1 MRMTLRSAP
10 AALAAGLA
18 ALALGACGGDGDGAG
33 GGGDKA
39 ADGAGGAIKKGGTV
53 KLAHSSFPDYLDPS
67 LSYTVDGWQ
76 VLHLVY
82 PGLLTYRAES
92 GPKGA
97 EVVPA
102 LAEDLPEVSEDGKTY
117 TLKMREGVTF
127 SNGDPVRASDFKASI
142 ERILE
147 QDSQGSGLG
156 YTNIVGAEDFLE
168 TKKGG
173 IDGIEADDETG
184 EILINLVQPRGAFVY
199 ELAIPFAGVVPADTP
214 ARNMTKEPPPG
225 AGRYM
230 FEDVSI
236 NRGYTLVKNPKFS
249 EAALKD
255 TPVAAGNVD
264 RIEASIVEEGASTNQ
279 VAQGQ
284 LDFQVDNPV
293 PDRVAEIKQKYPDR
307 FHQFPTPSSFYF
319 FMNSEVPPFD
329 DVKVRQA
336 VNHAIDP
343 DAINRVQGGVIA
355 PAHTTIPPGVPGHVD
370 SEDLYPYDLET
381 AKQLIKEAGATGEE
395 VTVWG
400 NTENPTKP
408 TMEYYADVLNSIG
421 LKAKV
426 RILPGS
432 TYFATIGDRSIEP
445 QTGWANWF
453 QDYPHPSNFI
463 DVLLNPNRVR
473 STGNNNYSYNADDK
487 ELATEIEA
495 LSAETELTDDV
506 VKRWAELDRKIQ
518 EKAYW
523 AIYGNRKQ
531 TTFFSE
537 RMNFEQCKGEHP
549 AYTHNWAQFCLK

>member
-1 MRMTLRSAP
+1 MLVTLLAGLV
-10 AALAAGLA
+10 AVALA
-18 ALALGACGGDGDGAG
+18 ACGGDGG
-33 GGGDKA
+33 GGGEEKA
-39 ADGAGGAIKKGGTV
+39 DSESGGAIKKGGTV

-92 GPKGA
+92 GPRGA

-117 TLKMREGVTF
+117 TLTMREGLTF
-127 SNGDPVRASDFKASI
+127 SNGDPVRPSDFKASI
-142 ERILE
+142 ERLLE

-168 TKKGG
+168 TKRGG
-173 IDGIEADDETG
+173 VDGIEADDDTRQ
-184 EILINLVQPRGAFVY
+184 IVIRLVESRGAFVY

-214 ARNMTKEPPPG
+214 ASNQTKNPPPG

-230 FEDVSI
+230 FEDVRI
-236 NRGYTLVKNPKFS
+236 NRGYTLVKNPRFS
-249 EAALKD
+249 EALSD

-264 RIEASIVEEGASTNQ
+264 RFEVSIVEEGASTNQ

-293 PDRVAEIKQKYPDR
+293 PDRVAELKQRYPDR

-319 FMNSEVPPFD
+319 FMNASVPPFD
-329 DVKVRQA
+329 DLKVRQA

-343 DAINRVQGGVIA
+343 DAINRVQGGVIS
-355 PAHTTIPPGVPGHVD
+355 PAHTTLPPGVPGHVD
-370 SEDLYPYDLET
+370 SEDLYPYDLNK
-381 AKQLIKEAGATGEE
+381 AKQLVREAGAEGEE

-400 NTENPTKP
+400 NNENPTQP
-408 TMEYYADVLNSIG
+408 TIEYYADVLNSIG
-421 LKAKV
+421 LRAKV
-426 RILPGS
+426 RILPGT
-432 TYFATIGDRSIEP
+432 TYFATVGDRSIEA

-463 DVLLNPNRVR
+463 DVLLNPDNVR
-473 STGNNNYSYNADDK
+473 ATGNNNYSYNAGDD
-487 ELATEIEA
+487 ELARKIDE
-495 LSAETELTDDV
+495 LSAEPELTDEV
-506 VKRWAELDRKIQ
+506 VQRWADLDREIQ

-523 AIYGNRKQ
+523 AMYGNRKQ